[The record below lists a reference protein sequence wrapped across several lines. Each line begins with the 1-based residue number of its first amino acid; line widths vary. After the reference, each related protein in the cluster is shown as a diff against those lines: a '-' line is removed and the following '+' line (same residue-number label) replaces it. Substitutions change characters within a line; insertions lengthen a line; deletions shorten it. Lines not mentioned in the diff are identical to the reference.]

1 MPSLNK
7 VFLMGNLTRDPELRY
22 TPGGSAVCEL
32 GLAVNRRFTQAN
44 GEVKDETTFVDIVVW
59 GKQAET
65 AQRFLQKG
73 AGAFVEGRLV
83 YETWTE
89 KDTQKKRSRIRVVA
103 ERLQFLGRRDD
114 SQGAG
119 EPAGFEEGSQEHPQ
133 QAAPP
138 PYRPPQKPQG
148 APQQGHAPYGGQP
161 QQPRQGYQQRP
172 QQAPRQDAPPA
183 MPKEEPFEVVE
194 GVDDDIPF

>member
-1 MPSLNK
+1 MPSLNR
-7 VFLMGNLTRDPELRY
+7 VLLMGNLTRDPELRY

-32 GLAVNRRFTQAN
+32 GLAVNRRFTQGN

-65 AQRFLQKG
+65 AQRYLQKG
-73 AGAFVEGRLV
+73 AGVFVEGRLV

-114 SQGAG
+114 AHGAG
-119 EPAGFEEGSQEHPQ
+119 EAAQFDEGSQEPSSHGQ
-133 QAAPP
+133 PP
-138 PYRPPQKPQG
+138 PRPPQRPQG
-148 APQQGHAPYGGQP
+148 AQQQGHAPYGGQP
-161 QQPRQGYQQRP
+161 RQQGYQQRP
-172 QQAPRQDAPPA
+172 SQAPRQDAPPS

>member
-1 MPSLNK
+1 MPSLNR

-22 TPGGSAVCEL
+22 TPGGSAVCEM

-44 GEVKDETTFVDIVVW
+44 GEAKDETTFVDIVVW

-73 AGAFVEGRLV
+73 AGVFIEGRLV

-89 KDTQKKRSRIRVVA
+89 KETQKKRSRLRVVA
-103 ERLQFLGRRDD
+103 ERLQFVGRRDD
-114 SQGAG
+114 SQGSG
-119 EPAGFEEGSQEHPQ
+119 EASYEEDGSQERRSQPSQ
-133 QAAPP
+133 
-138 PYRPPQKPQG
+138 RPPQRSAQG
-148 APQQGHAPYGGQP
+148 APQGGYGGGQRP
-161 QQPRQGYQQRP
+161 QGYQQKPP
-172 QQAPRQDAPPA
+172 QRQDAPPA
-183 MPKEEPFEVVE
+183 MPKEDSFEVVE